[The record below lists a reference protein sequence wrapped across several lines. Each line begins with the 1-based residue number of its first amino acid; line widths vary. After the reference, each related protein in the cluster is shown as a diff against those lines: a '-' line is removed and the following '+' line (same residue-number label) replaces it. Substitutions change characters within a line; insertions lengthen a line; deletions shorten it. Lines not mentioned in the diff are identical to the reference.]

1 MNRLVLALVF
11 CASVT
16 AAVQLLLTQ
25 TDPDPEVT
33 DG

>member
-11 CASVT
+11 CAIVT

-25 TDPDPEVT
+25 AEPAPRVEV
-33 DG
+33 